1 MLKKPPNYWCSMLQQ
16 QKMSKTE
23 KRAISSLALIYAF
36 RMLGLFMILP
46 VFSVYAE
53 TLKLSTPFL
62 IGLTMG
68 VYGLT
73 QVCLQIPFGWLSD
86 KIGRKPVI
94 VVGLLLF
101 ALGSIVAGLSNTI
114 YGVLIG
120 RAIQGMGAISS
131 ATMALLGDVT
141 QEENRTKAMA
151 SIGMTIGLSFA
162 ASVVLGPFLNQYVGV
177 SGIFFVTAGFA
188 IIGIIIL
195 QTLVPTKNHWTVHHD
210 TEARLKELPAIFFN
224 KALAQLNVGIFI
236 QHAILTST
244 FVVMPLMFKNLNV
257 SMTHEW
263 MIALPVII
271 LAFAL
276 SIPLI
281 IVAEVKRKIKLIFS
295 VSIVLL
301 IIAELGCWVMPDS
314 GINLT
319 LFLWIFFTAFCALEA
334 LLPSMVSKVAP
345 AGLRGTAMGLYTT
358 NQFLGIFVGGVFA
371 GWVCQQYAITD
382 VLFINAVLL
391 CVWLAVAFFM
401 RSPRYVST
409 CVFPLTYPYPS
420 REQCLTIP
428 GVIDVAICP
437 DERVV
442 YLKIDKDICDMS
454 RLQSQLNLF
463 K

>member
-1 MLKKPPNYWCSMLQQ
+1 MLF
-16 QKMSKTE
+16 TE
-23 KRAISSLALIYAF
+23 RRATFGLSLIYAF

-53 TLKLSTPFL
+53 TLKFSTPFL
-62 IGLTMG
+62 IGVTMG
-68 VYGLT
+68 IYGLT

-94 VVGLLLF
+94 IAGLLLF
-101 ALGSIVAGLSNTI
+101 ALGSMVAGMSHTI
-114 YGVLIG
+114 YGVLAG

-141 QEENRTKAMA
+141 HEENRTKAMA
-151 SIGMTIGLSFA
+151 SIGLTIGLSFA
-162 ASVVLGPFLNQYVGV
+162 VSVVLGPLLNQYVGV
-177 SGIFFVTAGFA
+177 SGIFYVTAGLA
-188 IIGIIIL
+188 IGGIIL
-195 QTLVPTKNHWTVHHD
+195 LKTLVPITKHWTVHHD
-210 TEARLKELPAIFFN
+210 TEASLKELPAIFFN
-224 KALAQLNVGIFI
+224 KALMQLNIGIFI

-244 FVVMPLMFKNLNV
+244 FVVMPLIFKNLNV

-263 MIALPVII
+263 MIALPVIV

-276 SIPLI
+276 SIPMI
-281 IVAEVKRKIKLIFS
+281 ILAEVKRKIKLIFTL
-295 VSIVLL
+295 SIVLL
-301 IIAELGCWVMPDS
+301 IIAELGCWVMPENGAS
-314 GINLT
+314 IT

-358 NQFLGIFVGGVFA
+358 NQFLGIFVGGVLA
-371 GWVCQQYAITD
+371 GWVCQHYAITD

-391 CVWLAVAFFM
+391 CVWLFVAFFM
-401 RSPRYVST
+401 RSPRYLST
-409 CVFPLTYPYPS
+409 CVFSLSYPYPS

-428 GVIDVAICP
+428 GVIDAAICP

-442 YLKIDKDICDMS
+442 YLKIDKDICDTS
-454 RLQSQLNLF
+454 TLQSRLNLF
-463 K
+463 A